1 MRTFVKTPALR
12 RAILSIRHSYVRVLL
27 NGVPVINSANW
38 WSSDWNVQVQL
49 KAGVNEIEVQYPSG
63 RRSGRYALSLPICP
77 RGTILDDV
85 QVPISELTLGQLAMA
100 HHKPV
105 VVMIT
110 VFELARSLTS

>member
-49 KAGVNEIEVQYPSG
+49 KAGVNEIEVQYPQVVAPDDM
-63 RRSGRYALSLPICP
+63 RLFTYTALA
-77 RGTILDDV
+77 V
-85 QVPISELTLGQLAMA
+85 
-100 HHKPV
+100 
-105 VVMIT
+105 
-110 VFELARSLTS
+110 RSLMMYKCP